1 MQVKTSSLWVIGL
14 GYTVLWC
21 ALLLWANFSP
31 SSFWFVGPEA
41 SSPVSQIM
49 SACAIVTP
57 LFIPF
62 ALYFPSMRADSSS
75 DLIASKQLHLYL
87 KYVAVCFLLTSIPIL
102 TAYLLVALMN
112 WLGVRSLDRIFPT
125 VFGSPFLIF
134 VVASSLVTSTIAVGL
149 GMSRSR
155 TLHLVALAIA
165 LLVVVLPFLLS
176 EMVTGTNFFQY
187 SIRLVQA
194 IEASTS
200 FSVFLL
206 LSSLITG
213 GFFSWLYG
221 CNNVKRTKA

>member
-1 MQVKTSSLWVIGL
+1 MQVKTSNLWVVDL

-21 ALLLWANFSP
+21 ALLLWASFSP
-31 SSFWFVGPEA
+31 SSFRFAGADA
-41 SSPVSQIM
+41 SSQVSQIM
-49 SACAIVTP
+49 SACAIITP

-62 ALYFPSMRADSSS
+62 VIYFPYMQSVSSS
-75 DLIASKQLHLYL
+75 NSIASKQLHVYL
-87 KYVAVCFLLTSIPIL
+87 KRVAVCFLLTSIPIL

-112 WLGVRSLDRIFPT
+112 WLGMRNLDGGFPT
-125 VFGSPFLIF
+125 IFGSPFLIF
-134 VVASSLVTSTIAVGL
+134 VVALTLVTSTIAVGL

-155 TLHLVALAIA
+155 ALHLVALAIA

-176 EMVTGTNFFQY
+176 EIVTGTNFLQH

-200 FSVFLL
+200 FLIFLL

-221 CNNVKRTKA
+221 RKQL

>member
-1 MQVKTSSLWVIGL
+1 MQVKTSNLWVVYL

-21 ALLLWANFSP
+21 ALLLWASFSP
-31 SSFWFVGPEA
+31 SSFWFAGPEA
-41 SSPVSQIM
+41 SSRVSQVM
-49 SACAIVTP
+49 SACAVVTP

-62 ALYFPSMRADSSS
+62 AIYFPSIQSEWSSNS
-75 DLIASKQLHLYL
+75 ITSKKLHIYL
-87 KYVAVCFLLTSIPIL
+87 KHVAVCFLLTSIPIL

-112 WLGVRSLDRIFPT
+112 WLGTRSLDGGFPT
-125 VFGSPFLIF
+125 IFGSPFLIF
-134 VVASSLVTSTIAVGL
+134 VVAFTLVTSTIAVGI

-155 TLHLVALAIA
+155 ALHLIALAIA

-176 EMVTGTNFFQY
+176 EVVTGTNFLQH

-200 FSVFLL
+200 FLIFLL

-221 CNNVKRTKA
+221 RKQL